1 MYFSHLWNFMNILDK
16 KPQGSLHF
24 QSNLLMWKGIPLKV
38 CQTCKEIDPNSPPKK
53 DLEGFI
59 LYDQLLSED

>member
-1 MYFSHLWNFMNILDK
+1 MNILDK

-38 CQTCKEIDPNSPPKK
+38 FAKHIKKLIQIPPPKK